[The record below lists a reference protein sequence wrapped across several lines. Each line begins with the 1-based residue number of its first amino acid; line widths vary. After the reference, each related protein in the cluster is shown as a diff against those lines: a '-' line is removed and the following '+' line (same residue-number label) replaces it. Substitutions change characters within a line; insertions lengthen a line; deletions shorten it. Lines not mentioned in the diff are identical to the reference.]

1 MAVIRSPTRPGL
13 PSLFRL
19 PPALRHSLYQHHQHN
34 AARQFSLQA
43 ITSSVDAATA
53 IAIVPATAMEAL
65 HTIGL
70 PWWAVFPVSAVLVR
84 SFLVYPLFQRPLRK
98 SQAERAALQPLID
111 AKMGWTVRRLVKQP
125 PTLKN
130 GRLSKELMRIVIN
143 RKLGMSIFNHPPIP
157 FRRGASFFT
166 LIAMSDSIRK
176 LSGHKEGLLKF
187 LLGPFD
193 WIASWAVP
201 KHLEPSQATGTND
214 IPLQHTPASR
224 ASPEDGPLTSFHSE
238 EIDNSAE
245 SSPWAAD
252 DATVDTVDAAMQAP
266 IPAPNIALDSP
277 WFEPGLLTGGFSWCP
292 DLTAS
297 DPTLVLPFIFT
308 GSFFASIYFSP
319 RIGGGH
325 GAGKATNM
333 QRIGMTIAVLS
344 IFPALKM
351 PVALLMYFI
360 ANICVSAVQT
370 RWLAYTVPLRSVPRA
385 CKRPVVRGQ
394 LLNEPADEF
403 IEISSRTRRH

>member
-1 MAVIRSPTRPGL
+1 MAVIRSSARPGL

-34 AARQFSLQA
+34 AARQFSVQA

-53 IAIVPATAMEAL
+53 IAIIPATAMEAL

-111 AKMGWTVRRLVKQP
+111 AKIGWIIRTLDKPQP
-125 PTLKN
+125 TGTS
-130 GRLSKELMRIVIN
+130 GRWTMLWTRIAIS
-143 RKLGMSIFNHPPIP
+143 RQLGMSIFNHPRIP

-166 LIAMSDSIRK
+166 LIAMSDSIRR

-201 KHLEPSQATGTND
+201 KHSESSQAAGTND
-214 IPLQHTPASR
+214 IPLHGTPTSR
-224 ASPEDGPLTSFHSE
+224 ASSQDGALSSPHSE

-252 DATVDTVDAAMQAP
+252 HTAVDTALQAP
-266 IPAPNIALDSP
+266 IPGPNIAIDSP
-277 WFEPGLLTGGFSWCP
+277 WFEPSLLTDGFSWCP

-319 RIGGGH
+319 RIGGGQ

-360 ANICVSAVQT
+360 TNICVSAVQT
-370 RWLAYTVPLRSVPRA
+370 RWLAYTVPVRSVPTA
-385 CKRPVVRGQ
+385 CKRPVVRSQ
-394 LLNEPADEF
+394 LLNEPADDF
-403 IEISSRTRRH
+403 IDLSSRTRRH